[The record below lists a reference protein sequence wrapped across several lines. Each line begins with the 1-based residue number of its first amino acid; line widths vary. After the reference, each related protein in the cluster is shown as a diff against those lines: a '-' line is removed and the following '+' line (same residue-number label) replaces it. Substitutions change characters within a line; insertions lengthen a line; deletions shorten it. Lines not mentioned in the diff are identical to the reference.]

1 VAVVVGITGGVV
13 LMVIIGVVIA
23 KVVKSAKAV
32 AEIMPEPSFE
42 TINND
47 KPEGL
52 KVTEFEELQHN

>member
-1 VAVVVGITGGVV
+1 
-13 LMVIIGVVIA
+13 MVIIGVVIA